1 MTWLVV
7 KRKLQHKLKVT
18 IHIRI
23 CKVGHILHQRNS
35 TFTRHSKTGKIWLR
49 CLVCHA
55 ERQRKFRMKLVDITG
70 EISAETDLAYRFF
83 DGKIFV
89 WLPKSQCQWDIDDKI
104 MTMPEWLAIE
114 KELV

>member
-7 KRKLQHKLKVT
+7 KRKLQHKLKVM

-89 WLPKSQCQWDIDDKI
+89 CLQNLVSMGYRRKI